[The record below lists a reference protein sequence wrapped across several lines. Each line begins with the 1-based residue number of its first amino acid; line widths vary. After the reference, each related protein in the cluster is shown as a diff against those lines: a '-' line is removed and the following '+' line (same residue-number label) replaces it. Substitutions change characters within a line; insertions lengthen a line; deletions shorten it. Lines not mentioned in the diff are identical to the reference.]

1 MSPLGIKLEVGLE
14 LRLEVTGTVLV
25 LVELV
30 EMVVVVLIGMDV
42 FVVVVVGPEVVV
54 VVVLSLGS
62 TRLTKPHPLVPLN
75 HLQTPGY
82 HFPS

>member
-1 MSPLGIKLEVGLE
+1 MSPLGIRLELELGLEVAGI
-14 LRLEVTGTVLV
+14 VLV

-30 EMVVVVLIGMDV
+30 GMVVVVLIGM
-42 FVVVVVGPEVVV
+42 VVLVVVGVGLEVVVV